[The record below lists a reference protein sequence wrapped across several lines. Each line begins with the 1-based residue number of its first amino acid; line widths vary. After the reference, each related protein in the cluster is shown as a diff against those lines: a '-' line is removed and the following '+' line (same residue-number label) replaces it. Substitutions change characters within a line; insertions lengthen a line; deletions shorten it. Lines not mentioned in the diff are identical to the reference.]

1 VENAREALESL
12 ESRRSVSLVLTDV
25 VIPGEYDGLMLARRI
40 RSRFPKIPIVLA
52 TGYAKLFDSA
62 LEFPV
67 LRKPYQIGDLARAI
81 NQALNG
87 TKTGS

>member
-1 VENAREALESL
+1 VH
-12 ESRRSVSLVLTDV
+12 
-25 VIPGEYDGLMLARRI
+25 
-40 RSRFPKIPIVLA
+40 FPEIPIVLA

-81 NQALNG
+81 HEGLKG
-87 TKTGS
+87 TKTRSG